1 VTGAIDLEDVA
12 GLRLLVSD
20 VTGVVLLLN
29 EARYRTMERV
39 FGIPREQANVIT
51 GVFLLVLVAAS
62 QERASKALK
71 TPPKGPS
78 ATDWALGAGVMREA
92 LHGIAGPS
100 FDREPLFGT
109 LLALAA
115 VAHIS
120 RPVVSK
126 SITAVKG
133 KTHQA
138 RVGFEHRY
146 GHHIRR
152 HRDRLQKLTPNL
164 GEQA

>member
-1 VTGAIDLEDVA
+1 MTEPIDLEDVA

-20 VTGVVLLLN
+20 LTTVGLLLN

-39 FGIPREQANVIT
+39 LGIPRADANVVT
-51 GVFLLVLVAAS
+51 AVFLLVLTAAS
-62 QERASKALK
+62 HERAAKALT

-78 ATDWALGAGVMREA
+78 ATDWALGAGVAREA

-100 FDREPLFGT
+100 FDREPLFGA
-109 LLALAA
+109 LIVLAA
-115 VAHIS
+115 LGHIS

-126 SITAVKG
+126 SMNVVKG

-138 RVGFEHRY
+138 RVAFDHRY

-152 HRDRLQKLTPNL
+152 HRARIQKLTPRL
-164 GEQA
+164 GERA